1 MTILKFEIST
11 FFIGILAVAL
21 EGPPASAQTGGIATF
36 SSLNN
41 ELYLPEVALGTKL
54 AATTFFS
61 AVTVR
66 PRDIEVLGL
75 ATTSTG
81 QGANALFDP
90 ATAEL
95 TLGAMVAD
103 GKFYFDVSVKLTGI
117 EVLSTRDSLQPDR
130 SLPWVTEP
138 VVSPLVSFRT
148 FDSAILGTKVSYH
161 VYLPKT
167 YSSSPDRFPVLYW
180 LHGTEGGVAG
190 VLPVASFFDGAIN
203 AGKLPPMIIV
213 FVNGLPRRL
222 WADSKDGA
230 SPVESVFVKELI
242 PQVDHVFRTIAHR
255 EGRILEG
262 FSMGGYGAAR
272 IGFKFPELFGGISI
286 LAGGPLDLEFAG
298 PRAIRAPELRS
309 QLLNDVCSNDMNYF
323 QAISPLMTAHT
334 AVNTLRINKTVIRH
348 LVGTLDDTR
357 DLNFQFHTHMNSL
370 RIPHQY
376 LDVPNV
382 AHDALALLQ
391 ARDDLNGNFYR
402 EALATDQLVRNE

>member
-1 MTILKFEIST
+1 M
-11 FFIGILAVAL
+11 
-21 EGPPASAQTGGIATF
+21 
-36 SSLNN
+36 
-41 ELYLPEVALGTKL
+41 
-54 AATTFFS
+54 
-61 AVTVR
+61 
-66 PRDIEVLGL
+66 

>member
-1 MTILKFEIST
+1 M
-11 FFIGILAVAL
+11 LAAVL
-21 EGPPASAQTGGIATF
+21 GGPPAKAQTGGIATF
-36 SSLNN
+36 SSLRN
-41 ELYLPEVALGTKL
+41 ELYLPEVALGTKSSDMK
-54 AATTFFS
+54 FFS
-61 AVTVR
+61 AVTIR
-66 PRDIEVLGL
+66 PKDIQVLAM
-75 ATTSTG
+75 ATTSSG
-81 QGANALFDP
+81 QGAKAVFDP

-95 TLGAMVAD
+95 KLGAIVAD
-103 GKFYFDVSVKLTGI
+103 GRFYFEVSVELNSI
-117 EVLSTRDSLQPDR
+117 EVRSTRDSLRPDR
-130 SLPWVTEP
+130 SLPWVTEA

-148 FDSAILGTKVSYH
+148 FDSAIVGNNVSYH
-161 VYLPKT
+161 VYLPKK
-167 YSSSPDRFPVLYW
+167 YSSSSVRFPVLYW

-190 VLPVASFFDGAIN
+190 VLPVASFFDDAIN

-242 PQVDHVFRTIAHR
+242 PEVDRVYRTIAQR

-286 LAGGPLDLEFAG
+286 LAGGPLDLEFSG
-298 PRAIRAPELRS
+298 PRAIRAPALRS

-323 QAISPLMTAHT
+323 QAISPLLTAHT
-334 AVNTLRINKTVIRH
+334 AVNLLRINRTVVRH

-357 DLNFQFHTHMNSL
+357 DLNFQFHNHMNSL
-370 RIPHQY
+370 NIPHQY

-382 AHDALALLQ
+382 DHDALALLQ
-391 ARDDLNGNFYR
+391 AVDNLNGSFYR
-402 EALATDQLVRNE
+402 EALAAALVGPE

>member
-1 MTILKFEIST
+1 MILKFEIAA
-11 FFIGILAVAL
+11 ILTGMLVAML
-21 EGPPASAQTGGIATF
+21 AEPQALAQTGGIATF
-36 SSLNN
+36 SSISN
-41 ELYLPEVALGTKL
+41 ELYLPEVALGTKSSDMK
-54 AATTFFS
+54 FFS

-66 PRDIEVLGL
+66 PRDIQVLGL
-75 ATTSTG
+75 STTSSG
-81 QGANALFDP
+81 QGANAVFDP

-95 TLGAMVAD
+95 KLGGIVAD
-103 GKFYFDVSVKLTGI
+103 GRFYFDVAVKLTSM
-117 EVLSTRDSLQPDR
+117 EVRSTRDSISPDR

-148 FDSAILGTKVSYH
+148 FESAIVGTKVSYH

-167 YSSSPDRFPVLYW
+167 YSSSSDRFPVLYW

-190 VLPVASFFDGAIN
+190 VLPVASFFDNAIN
-203 AGKLPPMIIV
+203 AGKLPSMIIV

-242 PQVDHVFRTIAHR
+242 PQIDRVFRTIVQR

-286 LAGGPLDLEFAG
+286 LAGGPLDLEFSG
-298 PRAIRAPELRS
+298 PRAIRAPALRS

-323 QAISPLMTAHT
+323 QAISPLLTAHT
-334 AVNTLRINKTVIRH
+334 AVNLLRINRTVVRQ
-348 LVGTLDDTR
+348 LVGSLDDTR
-357 DLNFQFHTHMNSL
+357 DLNFQFHNHMKSL
-370 RIPHQY
+370 NIPHQY
-376 LDVPNV
+376 VDVPNV
-382 AHDALALLQ
+382 EHDALALLQ
-391 ARDDLNGNFYR
+391 AVDDLNGNFYR
-402 EALATDQLVRNE
+402 EALTAAQLNRRE